1 MWALFNFV
9 LFRHAVDRLIIVIC
23 LCPLLL
29 LFEVI
34 TFKIAFEKIPHLI
47 RHVSEG
53 LILAQLF
60 NQTEY
65 VDVLRE
71 VILLALVLL
80 RLEVLVRPRCARKFL
95 LVFAVVLKFGIG
107 EGLRVDQVLIN
118 EAGPIN
124 VLQGIYINL
133 I

>member
-1 MWALFNFV
+1 M
-9 LFRHAVDRLIIVIC
+9 
-23 LCPLLL
+23 LL

-34 TFKIAFEKIPHLI
+34 TFEIALEKIPHLI

-80 RLEVLVRPRCARKFL
+80 RLEVLVRPRCARKVL